1 MRRAS
6 LLGRAATSLSDAVA
20 ETDMALPEVER
31 RGTDQWLGKI
41 VDGRY
46 RVEEV
51 LGRGGMG
58 VVYKITHQ
66 RMGKIAAMKVLHS
79 EMAKNPEVV
88 ARFQREAE
96 AVSRL
101 AHPNT
106 VQVFDF
112 GAMDGALYLVMEY
125 VRGQD
130 LGALLD
136 RDGPMSFKNAAP
148 LLGQICG
155 SLEEAHHLGVIH
167 RDLKPENILVSRT
180 HSGQDFIKVLDFGLA
195 KISEADDDSSV
206 TSAGSIV
213 GTPYYMSP
221 EQIRAEEEVDHRADI
236 YSLGALMYRLVTAD
250 NAFNAKTPVGVLT
263 KHLTDD
269 VEPPSERHPHLQ
281 IPKKLDAIIQKCMA
295 KEPVDR
301 YQSVRSLLEDIEQLF
316 VETSSDTSDL
326 RRPPTS
332 WLAEPNDGTVPV
344 AALFEQEVDHGI
356 QAEMR
361 LRREDLDNFETQLR
375 RKRLR
380 RVILLPLL
388 LLGAMAGVLYWAMLR
403 PPPIHTQEQ
412 EPNNDLASATRIAPG
427 TEVHGYIGKRE
438 SKTQPDRDFY
448 ELSVAP
454 NADGS
459 EVVSVTATPPPN
471 LDISIDLYNTSGK
484 LMRHVNTAGVGETE
498 HLRRWRT
505 SSGVVVS
512 VAGVLDLRPG
522 VLPTENVS
530 DTYTLTVQVAPTDDR
545 LESEPN
551 DSRADANVLTLATPL
566 SGFLDEGDDVD
577 VYRITAQAGRHTL
590 LISGAPNLAVE
601 WRLGDEQSWRD
612 ELKATISLEAS
623 SVISIRERLGKER
636 IGEAPSYTI
645 DVRPAPN

>member
-20 ETDMALPEVER
+20 ETDLALPEVER
-31 RGTDQWLGKI
+31 RGTDRWLGKI

-66 RMGKIAAMKVLHS
+66 RMGKIAAMKVLHR

-136 RDGPMSFKNAAP
+136 RDGPMSFKDAAP

-221 EQIRAEEEVDHRADI
+221 EQIRAEEVDHRADI

-263 KHLTDD
+263 KHLTDE
-269 VEPPSERHPHLQ
+269 VEPPSVRHPHLQ
-281 IPKKLDAIIQKCMA
+281 IPKRLDAIIQKCMA
-295 KEPVDR
+295 KDPIDR
-301 YQSVRSLLEDIEQLF
+301 YQSVRSLLEDIERLF

-332 WLAEPNDGTVPV
+332 WLAEPNAGTVPV

-361 LRREDLDNFETQLR
+361 LRRVDLDNFETQLR

-388 LLGAMAGVLYWAMLR
+388 LLGVMAGVIYWAMLR

-412 EPNNDLASATRIAPG
+412 EPNNDLVSATRIAPG

-471 LDISIDLYNTSGK
+471 VDISIDLYNTSGK
-484 LMRHVNTAGVGETE
+484 LMRHVNTAGAGETE

-505 SSGVVVS
+505 SSGVIVS
-512 VAGVLDLRPG
+512 IAGVIDLRPG

-530 DTYTLTVQVAPTDDR
+530 DTYTLNVQVAPTDHR

-551 DSRADANVLTLATPL
+551 DSRADANALTITTPL
-566 SGFLDEGDDVD
+566 SGFLDGPDDID
-577 VYRITAQAGRHTL
+577 VYRIAAEAGRHTL
-590 LISGAPNLAVE
+590 LISGASELAVQ
-601 WRLGDEQSWRD
+601 WRLGDDEWSD

-623 SVISIRERLGKER
+623 SLISIRRKPGDKTSKA
-636 IGEAPSYTI
+636 EAPSYTI
-645 DVRPAPN
+645 DVRPTR